1 MSGRMFDP
9 GRYGFGEKLIG
20 WAVENQKAALFDPT
34 QAATSTKEI
43 TNVTNANPAVFTSA
57 AHGAANGD
65 IILTGGILGNFST
78 NQLGR
83 AASVTA
89 NTFQMVTLEGAGIAV
104 AGSSAYLSGGWM
116 VNLTQATFVADIIQ
130 GSGRVGTDPGPLA
143 GTTDVG
149 GVLSATNFTWTAVS
163 QAYVGQQA
171 WAIIFYSAAGGS
183 DATNRLIAIN
193 DGKLQVVCNT
203 NAAGSATTVLVEPLI
218 AGIPNG
224 SVLWFSN
231 GQSATLTAA
240 ANQGDR
246 ALAVSALSGAIPAGH
261 QADVI
266 ATIAGLPITP
276 NGGNINFQVPLLW
289 YPGLPTAIMAI

>member
-9 GRYGFGEKLIG
+9 GRHGFGEQLIG
-20 WAVENQKAALFDPT
+20 WVANNQKAALFDPT
-34 QAATSTKEI
+34 QPATDTRQI
-43 TNVTNANPAVFTSA
+43 TNVTNANPAVYTSA
-57 AHGAANGD
+57 AHGFANGD
-65 IILTGGILGNFST
+65 IILNGGILGNLSA

-83 AASVTA
+83 ATAVAA
-89 NTFQMVTLEGAGIAV
+89 NTYQMLTLEGAGIAV
-104 AGSSAYLSGGWM
+104 AGSGAYTSGGWA
-116 VNLTQATFVADIIQ
+116 VNLTQATFVVDIIV
-130 GSGRVGTDPGPLA
+130 GNGRVGTDSGPLA

-171 WAIIFYSAAGGS
+171 WAVIFYDAAGGS

-203 NAAGSATTVLVEPLI
+203 NAAGGATTVLVEPLI
-218 AGIPNG
+218 AGIPNA
-224 SVLWFSN
+224 STLWFSN
-231 GQSATLTAA
+231 GQSATLTVA

-246 ALAVSALSGAIPAGH
+246 ALTVAALSGAIPAGH
-261 QADVI
+261 QADVT
-266 ATIAGLPITP
+266 ATIAGLPFTP
-276 NGGNINFQVPLLW
+276 NGGNINFTVPVLW

>member
-1 MSGRMFDP
+1 MFDP
-9 GRYGFGEKLIG
+9 GRHGFGEKLIG
-20 WAVENQKAALFDPT
+20 WVADNQKAALFDPT
-34 QAATSTKEI
+34 QPATWTKEI
-43 TNVTNANPAVFTSA
+43 TNVTNANPAVYTSA
-57 AHGAANGD
+57 AHGFSNGD
-65 IILTGGILGNFST
+65 IVLTGGIGGNLST

-83 AASVTA
+83 IAATAA

-104 AGSSAYLSGGWM
+104 AGSGAYTAGGWA
-116 VNLTQATFVADIIQ
+116 VDLTQATFVADIIV
-130 GSGRVGTDPGPLA
+130 GNGRVGTDSGPLA

-149 GVLSATNFTWTAVS
+149 GVLSSANFSWLAVS
-163 QAYVGQQA
+163 QAYAGQQA
-171 WAIIFYSAAGGS
+171 WAIIFYDAAGGS

-203 NAAGSATTVLVEPLI
+203 TANGGATAIFVEPLI

-224 SVLWFSN
+224 STLWFSN
-231 GQSATLTAA
+231 GQSATLTVA

-246 ALAVSALSGAIPAGH
+246 ALTVAALGGAVTLGS

-266 ATIAGLPITP
+266 ATIAGLPFTP
-276 NGGNINFQVPLLW
+276 NGGNINFTVPVLW